1 MKKRMLAQA
10 ISLALVGW
18 TGVGMAATAVVSH
31 QPNAL
36 LAVDQNRN
44 VVVDRI
50 VGAYGLQLEQSGAG
64 ITREQLRSMLQMLR
78 ADELLGASFA
88 TSLADLRH
96 VLESAATR
104 TDSVAKISAKALG
117 DLDKDL
123 VYVPVTPCR
132 LVDTRNTYAA
142 VYQNGG
148 PFTTSEI
155 RSYTL
160 QGGNGVCMTQLPPSV
175 TPGAVMLQVYALP
188 IPGASGDVEVLP
200 QGGTFGST
208 STLVY
213 LFNNTITSSSTASR
227 VNILNNQI
235 DVQVRGGGANLAMD
249 VVGYFQLVPG
259 VAGPTGPTGATGATG
274 PTGAAGAQGAT
285 GATGD
290 TGAAGP
296 TGATG
301 AMGVQG
307 VQGPTGSMG
316 PAGVTGATGATGAT
330 GVDGKTVLNGT
341 VAPTTEGVDGDFY
354 LDTATTT
361 LYGPKAGG
369 VWPPTGVSI
378 VGPTGATG
386 AAGAT
391 GATGPMGA
399 IGATGATGAPGTN
412 GVAGVTGATG
422 PTGATGANGA
432 TGPTGATG
440 TAGTFVLNAPITTT
454 PNSNYLVLSTDYTVL
469 CNFSGGAKT
478 ITLPSAATNAGRIY
492 VIRRIGSSDCD
503 VTSVQGGTYTLSGNA
518 FEPRGVMVQSNGT
531 QWFPLLNA
539 F

>member
-1 MKKRMLAQA
+1 MKRKLLAQA
-10 ISLALVGW
+10 VSLALVGW
-18 TGVGMAATAVVSH
+18 TGVGMAATAEIVH

-44 VVVDRI
+44 LIVERI
-50 VGAYGLQLEQSGAG
+50 VDAYRCKLEQSGAG

-104 TDSVAKISAKALG
+104 TDSVAKVSAKALG

-160 QGGNGVCMTQLPPSV
+160 QGGNGVCLTQLPPSV

-188 IPGASGDVEVLP
+188 VPGASGDVEVLP
-200 QGGTFGST
+200 QGGTFGT
-208 STLVY
+208 Y
-213 LFNNTITSSSTASR
+213 LNAGLPFQQHDHVVVDR
-227 VNILNNQI
+227 VAGQHRQQP
-235 DVQVRGGGANLAMD
+235 DRRTGPRWRRQLAMD

-274 PTGAAGAQGAT
+274 PTGAEELPGAT

-290 TGAAGP
+290 AGQP
-296 TGATG
+296 APLARPARWACRASGTSGPMGPPAQPQTGATG
-301 AMGVQG
+301 A
-307 VQGPTGSMG
+307 
-316 PAGVTGATGATGAT
+316 
-330 GVDGKTVLNGT
+330 DGKTVLNGT

-354 LDTATTT
+354 IERQRRCSTAQSWPARGRLPASRSSGPRARRVPRVQLVRPELPALREDTT
-361 LYGPKAGG
+361 
-369 VWPPTGVSI
+369 
-378 VGPTGATG
+378 
-386 AAGAT
+386 GAT
-391 GATGPMGA
+391 GATGSAGIQLSGRARSDRPHRRHRGA
-399 IGATGATGAPGTN
+399 SSYG
-412 GVAGVTGATG
+412 
-422 PTGATGANGA
+422 
-432 TGPTGATG
+432 
-440 TAGTFVLNAPITTT
+440 
-454 PNSNYLVLSTDYTVL
+454 
-469 CNFSGGAKT
+469 SGGYDCRSRSRRRHWRLHRNRRDRVQDNELHVDGERLHDPVRRQQRRRGHHA
-478 ITLPSAATNAGRIY
+478 SAAPNRPA
-492 VIRRIGSSDCD
+492 GSS
-503 VTSVQGGTYTLSGNA
+503 
-518 FEPRGVMVQSNGT
+518 
-531 QWFPLLNA
+531 
-539 F
+539 